1 LTKGK
6 LRQKT
11 KGGGKMLNEL
21 SAREKIVGIKQL
33 RKALRDHKAAKVFVA
48 QDADPKLTGP
58 IIETCHQDGV
68 PLEEVA
74 TMKELGNACDIE
86 VGAAVAALLN

>member
-6 LRQKT
+6 LRQKS
-11 KGGGKMLNEL
+11 KGGGKMLSEL

-58 IIETCHQDGV
+58 ILETCREDGV
-68 PLEEVA
+68 PLEEVS
-74 TMKELGNACDIE
+74 TMKELGIACDIE
-86 VGAAVAALLN
+86 VGAAVAALLV